1 MLCLHSFPCNGHRFD
16 HCSDLLLV
24 ATQELSLL
32 QDQVPA
38 FSSARAVSTVEQELG
53 APVTQLFRF
62 FDQNPIAAA
71 SLGQAR
77 IHTSLRAESF

>member
-1 MLCLHSFPCNGHRFD
+1 MLCFHSLSCSRPV
-16 HCSDLLLV
+16 SDLPLLV
-24 ATQELSLL
+24 VMQELSLL

-38 FSSARAVSTVEQELG
+38 FSPDRAVSRVERELG

-62 FDQNPIAAA
+62 FDHNPIAAA

-77 IHTSLRAESF
+77 IHSTL